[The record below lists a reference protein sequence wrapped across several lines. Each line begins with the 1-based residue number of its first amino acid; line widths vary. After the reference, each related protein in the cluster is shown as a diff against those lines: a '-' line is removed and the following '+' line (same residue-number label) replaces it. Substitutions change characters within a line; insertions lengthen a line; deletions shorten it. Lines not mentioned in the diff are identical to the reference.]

1 MYDNLIM
8 IIIYMA
14 KLQYEEI
21 TTNFL
26 LKYNYVNII
35 VGLLSAADLIPPCA
49 ASRKYES

>member
-21 TTNFL
+21 TTKILWKNI
-26 LKYNYVNII
+26 YINII
-35 VGLLSAADLIPPCA
+35 VGLLSAAD
-49 ASRKYES
+49 